1 MSWSRILSMKNVF
14 VTLNSFFSQFATTV
28 IIAIFLCFSK
38 VFKILSTFAV
48 AKLDV
53 KNLTIYNT

>member
-14 VTLNSFFSQFATTV
+14 VTLNFFFSQFATAV
-28 IIAIFLCFSK
+28 IIAIFLRFSK

-53 KNLTIYNT
+53 KDLTIYNT